1 MISRSLLCLRAY
13 PSSLSASPRIKW
25 QVLRPRP
32 VQPRY
37 LTTSA
42 SPPKPDLVVVG
53 SGIAGLSASI
63 TAAEKGASVLLLER
77 FHGGGTT
84 ALSGGVVYAGGG
96 TRQQKEAGYDDTP
109 GNMLAYLR
117 QEVGSAVDEK
127 TLKRF
132 CDQSVENLEW
142 LEKHGA
148 RFEAS
153 LCPYK
158 TSYPTNRHY
167 LYYSGSEK
175 AYPFNKLA
183 KPAPRGHRMVH
194 PGFSGAGLAQALLD
208 SAKRLK
214 IRLLPASNVEKVLLN
229 DDGSVRGVKY
239 RTLGATSPGF
249 AKHKKLTQRALKC
262 QLALPPLAAMLH
274 RRASSIWERNSQV
287 ESIESPAVILAA
299 GGFTFNSQMRGQYL
313 PEFSGVDPLGTPADD
328 GAGIKL
334 GTAVGGSTSHMNRMS
349 AWRFLYP
356 PTALLEGVV
365 VSQEGQRIGSEDVYG
380 AMLTDKMIR
389 DFQSRGFL
397 ILDSAQWA
405 KAKKQLS
412 EQTSSLVRLQR
423 AHWLYWGHKKARSV
437 QDLARKFGI
446 SEQGLAKTVGTY
458 NEAIERGEPDLMNK
472 MPDTRSAILKP
483 PFYGIDIS
491 ATPTIGPQ
499 PVMGLTL
506 GGLRVDGDTG
516 LVLDSSGNKIG
527 GLYAAGRT
535 AVGVCSDG
543 YISGLS
549 LADGIF
555 SGRRAA
561 QHAFRSG

>member
-1 MISRSLLCLRAY
+1 MQRL
-13 PSSLSASPRIKW
+13 
-25 QVLRPRP
+25 VLPATP

-42 SPPKPDLVVVG
+42 SSPKPDLVVVG

-63 TAAEKGASVLLLER
+63 AAAEKGASVLLLER

-96 TRQQKEAGYDDTP
+96 TRQQKDAGYDETP
-109 GNMLAYLR
+109 ENMLTYLQ
-117 QEVGSAVDEK
+117 QEVSNAVDQK

-158 TSYPTNRHY
+158 TSYPTDRHF

-175 AYPFNKLA
+175 AYPFNQHA

-208 SAKRLK
+208 SAKRLNV
-214 IRLLPASNVEKVLLN
+214 RLLPASKVEKILLN

-239 RTLGATSPGF
+239 RMLAETNSGF
-249 AKHKKLTQRALKC
+249 LKHKKLTQRALKY
-262 QLALPPLAAMLH
+262 QLALPPLAATLH
-274 RRASSIWERNSQV
+274 KRANNIWEHNSQV
-287 ESIESPAVILAA
+287 ESVESPAVVLAT
-299 GGFTFNSQMRGQYL
+299 GGFTFNPQLRNQHL
-313 PEFSGVDPLGTPADD
+313 PEFSGVAPLGTPVDD

-334 GTAVGGSTSHMNRMS
+334 GIAAGGSTSHMDRMS

-365 VSQEGQRIGSEDVYG
+365 VSQEGQRIGAEDVYG
-380 AMLTDKMIR
+380 AMLTEKIIR

-397 ILDSAQWA
+397 ILDSTQWA
-405 KAKKQLS
+405 KAKQQLWT
-412 EQTSSLVRLQR
+412 QTASLVRLQR
-423 AHWLYWGHKKARSV
+423 LHWLYWGHKKARSLE
-437 QDLARKFGI
+437 DLAQKFGI
-446 SEQGLAKTVGTY
+446 SEQGLTKTVGAY
-458 NEAIERGEPDLMNK
+458 NEAIR
-472 MPDTRSAILKP
+472 
-483 PFYGIDIS
+483 
-491 ATPTIGPQ
+491 
-499 PVMGLTL
+499 
-506 GGLRVDGDTG
+506 
-516 LVLDSSGNKIG
+516 
-527 GLYAAGRT
+527 
-535 AVGVCSDG
+535 
-543 YISGLS
+543 
-549 LADGIF
+549 
-555 SGRRAA
+555 
-561 QHAFRSG
+561 